1 MKAPRRKAVIDLM
14 DKASPLYKHAAWYLQ
29 SLRAAG
35 RMPNTIAVYV
45 GAIHEL
51 DKFLAGNALPRD
63 LASIDRDHV
72 EQFMLD
78 QHTRLKPS
86 TAASRYAGLRS
97 FFTWA
102 VDQGQ
107 IETSPIAKMPPPRI
121 PEVPVPV
128 LTDDQVKAIL
138 RACDTESFMGRRG
151 LALIRFMLDTGA
163 RRSEVAAVRLDDV
176 DLTTGTVWFK
186 VTKGNHPRVGK
197 IGAKTCSAI
206 YAYLI
211 ERDKQRYASE
221 PFLWIGQY
229 GGLSGDVIGT
239 IFSRRAGMAEVYN
252 VTDDGTRRPAH
263 AHQTRHTFADRF
275 LAAGG
280 SEGNLMALGGWRSRE
295 IMSRY
300 GRSRA
305 TERAL
310 EEAAR
315 IAVGDLF

>member
-1 MKAPRRKAVIDLM
+1 VKASRRKPVIDLM
-14 DKASPLYKHAAWYLQ
+14 DAASPLYKHTAWYLQ

-45 GAIHEL
+45 GAVHEL
-51 DKFLAGNALPRD
+51 DKFLAASGLPRD
-63 LASIDRDHV
+63 LASIERDHV
-72 EQFMLD
+72 ERFMLD
-78 QHTRLKPS
+78 QHSRLKPS

-97 FFTWA
+97 FFKWA
-102 VDQGQ
+102 VDQAQ
-107 IETSPIAKMPPPRI
+107 IEASPIGKMPPPKV
-121 PEVPVPV
+121 PDVPVPV

-138 RACDTESFMGRRG
+138 RACDTRSFKGRRDM
-151 LALIRFMLDTGA
+151 ALIRFMLDTGA
-163 RRSEVAAVRLDDV
+163 RRSEVAAVRQDDV

-211 ERDKQRYASE
+211 ERDKQAHAPS

-229 GGLSGDVIGT
+229 GGLSGDAIGT
-239 IFSRRAGMAEVYN
+239 IFSRRARMAEVFN
-252 VTDDGTRRPAH
+252 VTDDGVRRPAH

-275 LAAGG
+275 LASGG
-280 SEGNLMALGGWRSRE
+280 SESNLMALGGWRSRE

-315 IAVGDLF
+315 IAVGDRF